1 MNTFVKLTLLSI
13 SMIALLGL
21 YFEFCVNRPLNIYIQ
36 YAASAV
42 VIILT
47 VAFVVY
53 FVKQIIKI
61 LNP

>member
-1 MNTFVKLTLLSI
+1 
-13 SMIALLGL
+13 MIALLGL

-42 VIILT
+42 VIVLT

>member
-13 SMIALLGL
+13 AMIALLGL